1 MSPRAHWLRQ
11 AA

>member
-1 MSPRAHWLRQ
+1 MGPRAHWLRQ

>member
-1 MSPRAHWLRQ
+1 MWPRAHWLRQ